1 MTSDSTTPH
10 TFQQEHYSIKSK
22 MEANFFPAMMIAV
35 GIGGIYAMLTN
46 MI

>member
-1 MTSDSTTPH
+1 MTSETTPH

-22 MEANFFPAMMIAV
+22 MEGYFFPFMMIAV
-35 GIGGIYAMLTN
+35 GFAGIVAMLSN